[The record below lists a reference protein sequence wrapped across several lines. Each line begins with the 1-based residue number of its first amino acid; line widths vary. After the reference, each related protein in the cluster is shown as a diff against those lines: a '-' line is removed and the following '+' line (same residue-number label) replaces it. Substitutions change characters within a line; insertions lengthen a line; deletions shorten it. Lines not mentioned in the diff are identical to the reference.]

1 MSIAD
6 EYTYLVQSLS
16 IQNGWSLSQEVCL
29 NYATRVWQSAIVD
42 RRLQEDFVRHYHAD
56 HELVEALGHPT
67 HPEHRMYYEHVEQ
80 RCRRIIRKH
89 HHYWTRDRALS
100 EDDVCQ
106 MCMEKVILKIHTFQ
120 YRSSF
125 PTWLT
130 ALIINEALQLHRRQ
144 HTQSRASV
152 SESLDDHAG
161 LASPQEQVHD
171 EVLAHMRRLE
181 FEQVLAAQKDQRIL
195 LVFHLYVDND
205 LTLEHIGR
213 HLKLSVGRTHA
224 LLTTARTLLREYL
237 ENQ

>member
-181 FEQVLAAQKDQRIL
+181 FEQVLAARA
-195 LVFHLYVDND
+195 
-205 LTLEHIGR
+205 GCPA
-213 HLKLSVGRTHA
+213 VGGAARAQGPVAPAHRGA
-224 LLTTARTLLREYL
+224 RRPEYHMLPGIRRTARDAARLAGTAGSP
-237 ENQ
+237 